1 MAKDKSTLLN
11 MVFTL
16 FLVTL
21 VSSASLGLVYKAT
34 KKPIE
39 MAKTARMN
47 TSLEEVVSQFNNDPF
62 EDMQRV
68 GIGED
73 TLEIYVAKQNDE
85 ITGYA
90 VNTYTNNGFSGMIK
104 LMVGFLPDGT
114 INDIVV
120 VEHNETPGL
129 GDMIEKEKSDF
140 SVQFKNKN
148 PENFELSVK
157 KDGGDVDGIT
167 ASTIS
172 SRAYCDA
179 VDRAYEAFKKKEEK

>member
-1 MAKDKSTLLN
+1 
-11 MVFTL
+11 
-16 FLVTL
+16 
-21 VSSASLGLVYKAT
+21 
-34 KKPIE
+34 
-39 MAKTARMN
+39 
-47 TSLEEVVSQFNNDPF
+47 
-62 EDMQRV
+62 
-68 GIGED
+68 
-73 TLEIYVAKQNDE
+73 
-85 ITGYA
+85 
-90 VNTYTNNGFSGMIK
+90 
-104 LMVGFLPDGT
+104 MVGFLPDGT

-179 VDRAYEAFKKKEEK
+179 VDRAYEAFKKMEEK